1 MPATGVGS
9 DSDAGELDYLEDC
22 TQALHQELEA
32 LRAALGEKYQKEE
45 RAGSQSGTDGEQP
58 SGPQPAA
65 ARMRRVAS
73 DVDFGTTTDDAAA
86 TTDGDGDCDSAADS
100 DADDDLGVG
109 EVVAKYQDLLAQQAL
124 QANREL
130 QQRLRG
136 MLAGV
141 DQVRL
146 WRCAFARGGG
156 AAVAEED
163 MLAGVDQALDANWGM
178 QLRVKGAEAARRMG
192 PAAAVAARQPLSAA
206 AAAAAGRQ
214 QQQRAGGS
222 YAGDVAVDED
232 GAMLPFR
239 RTIPHTYDPG
249 PSTAITLPGPAT
261 LGPNRPLLRSRF
273 WSLPGG
279 GGCAPLPPGGRRLLA
294 ADRGQLVGRLWAC
307 RLGKW
312 TPGEEAALREAVR
325 LAAIKVLY
333 THELQVRSGAL

>member
-9 DSDAGELDYLEDC
+9 DSDAGESDYLEDC

-32 LRAALGEKYQKEE
+32 LRAALGDKYQKEE

-58 SGPQPAA
+58 SGPQHMQAA
-65 ARMRRVAS
+65 A
-73 DVDFGTTTDDAAA
+73 VDTAAA
-86 TTDGDGDCDSAADS
+86 AA
-100 DADDDLGVG
+100 AAGG
-109 EVVAKYQDLLAQQAL
+109 EGLQPLPSWVPTAAGGWRKRLAVMQQAL

-136 MLAGV
+136 
-141 DQVRL
+141 
-146 WRCAFARGGG
+146 
-156 AAVAEED
+156 

-192 PAAAVAARQPLSAA
+192 PAAAAAARQPLSAA

-239 RTIPHTYDPG
+239 RTMPHTYDPG

-333 THELQVRSGAL
+333 THELQVGSGAL